1 MSVIKF
7 NSQDIKLKFSLS
19 DSNKFTGY
27 QQEIDKMVEDT
38 SNSLINPVTDTE
50 IRRFKYLPSNP
61 AMTLRFFFNLGASWV
76 NYFPNLV
83 VGTNLQTYNS
93 FFILD
98 LYDTFNSNI
107 QSKIMTTYLTKIDSA
122 SYVID
127 STTPNQFYHWN
138 IPLSYT
144 GTTAYA
150 RFSFYN
156 ATDGTLSLFYNNDN
170 SALKTPEKMYF
181 RVELNQDNRTWRII
195 TTSFPIANAYQ
206 LPNSSAYVAR
216 VNNGIS
222 NFENK
227 KQVFPAGDT
236 FQYTT
241 GTYSTE

>member
-7 NSQDIKLKFSLS
+7 NSQDIKLKFNLS
-19 DSNKFTGY
+19 DENKFTGY

-38 SNSLINPVTDTE
+38 SNSLINPVIDNE

-61 AMTLRFFFNLGASWV
+61 AMTLSFFFNLGASWV

-83 VGTNLQTYNS
+83 VDGNSQTRNS

-98 LYDTFNSNI
+98 LYNTFDSNT
-107 QSKIMTTYLTKIDSA
+107 QSKIMTNYLTKIKSA
-122 SYVID
+122 SCIIN
-127 STTPNQFYHWN
+127 SATPNQFYFWN

-170 SALKTPEKMYF
+170 SALKTSEKMYF
-181 RVELNQDNRTWRII
+181 RVELNQANMTWRIL
-195 TTSFPIANAYQ
+195 TSSFPTAYAYQ

-227 KQVFPAGDT
+227 KQVFPAGEI
-236 FQYTT
+236 FQHTT